1 MGYAVRVDTDRVAA
15 AAAELGALH
24 DDLERAGAALSRAL
38 RTVAGAAGHG
48 VLAVSAEAAARQW
61 QGGMV
66 RVAGHGRDLA
76 RATLEAA
83 ELYRAAELLAAG
95 AFRLPVAGGAP

>member
-15 AAAELGALH
+15 AAAELAAVH
-24 DDLERAGAALSRAL
+24 DDLERAGGALAQAL
-38 RTVAGAAGHG
+38 RAAAGAAGNG
-48 VLAVSAEAAARQW
+48 VLAATAEAAAGQW

-66 RVAGHGRDLA
+66 HVALHGRDLA

-83 ELYRAAELLAAG
+83 ELYRTAELLATR
-95 AFRLPVAGGAP
+95 AFRLPVPGGAP